1 MKHLAALLL
10 AFTPMAGLAFEPDL
24 PTGAR
29 QLVDEEKPRAYY
41 ELPLGPFRNGALP
54 TERARGLLRQQS
66 WRLDGQAEAVTE
78 IGEVLAAQLVQD
90 GYELVFHCLTE
101 DCGGFDFRFATHVLP
116 PPDMF
121 VDLSHFRFISAR
133 RETEQGPE
141 VVGIMLSHTT
151 SAAMVQVVSVTPMAP
166 VQLSLTDAQ
175 TREDKEGAKLD
186 AASLAVSGDDATGSA
201 AAYTSPSTDELVS
214 FLVNNGHVVLAGL
227 NFQTGSSN
235 LSDGAYASLEF
246 LAAWLLEDPSR
257 RVALVG
263 HTDSEGELEKNLELS
278 KARATSVMD
287 HLVQSQK
294 VPAEQLEAHGIGYLA
309 PIASNAQT
317 AGREANRRVEAVLLT
332 TH

>member
-10 AFTPMAGLAFEPDL
+10 AITPIAGLAFEPDL

-29 QLVDEEKPRAYY
+29 QLVDEEKSRTYY
-41 ELPLGPFRNGALP
+41 ELPLGPFRDGNLP

-101 DCGGFDFRFATHVLP
+101 DCGGFDFRFATHVMP

-133 RETEQGPE
+133 RDTQQGPE

-151 SAAMVQVVSVTPMAP
+151 SAAMVQAISVTPMAP

-175 TREDKEGAKLD
+175 TREDNENAELD
-186 AASLAVSGDDATGSA
+186 AASVGGSGEDVTGSTA
-201 AAYTSPSTDELVS
+201 ANASPPADELVS
-214 FLVNNGHVVLAGL
+214 FLADNGHVVLTGL

-235 LSDGAYASLEF
+235 LSDGTYASLET
-246 LAAWLLEDPSR
+246 LAVWLLEDPSR

-263 HTDSEGELEKNLELS
+263 HTDSEGALEKNLELS
-278 KARATSVMD
+278 KARAASVMD
-287 HLVQSQK
+287 HLVQSQN
-294 VPAEQLEAHGIGYLA
+294 VPPDQLEAHGIGYLA

-317 AGREANRRVEAVLLT
+317 AGREKKPAG
-332 TH
+332 